1 MVFIVDTSQSV
12 VDSNPNNARIFGDF
26 VETVMDTWWKINEQ
40 IGLQT
45 AFGLVEFATEV
56 DTRFDLNRKWDN
68 WLLVTFPFVHE
79 LNSLQ
84 SACSQFEIERIS
96 KPQML
101 FTSPSSWDLDEY
113 LEFVDDFF
121 VGMSS
126 SEIPDHSKYL
136 NILQFVK

>member
-56 DTRFDLNRKWDN
+56 DTRFDLNRK
-68 WLLVTFPFVHE
+68 
-79 LNSLQ
+79 
-84 SACSQFEIERIS
+84 
-96 KPQML
+96 
-101 FTSPSSWDLDEY
+101 
-113 LEFVDDFF
+113 
-121 VGMSS
+121 
-126 SEIPDHSKYL
+126 
-136 NILQFVK
+136 